1 VPRPGYRT
9 PGQAWFGEHFP
20 GLEDRVV
27 FVEGPALGHS
37 ASLIRRYAA
46 DGLPIRYLVPPAVDG
61 YVREHALYDAW
72 PAARP

>member
-1 VPRPGYRT
+1 M
-9 PGQAWFGEHFP
+9 
-20 GLEDRVV
+20 

-46 DGLPIRYLVPPAVDG
+46 DGQPIRYLVPPAVDA

-72 PAARP
+72 PASAAQP